1 MIAMLLADFLE
12 SIGHSICA
20 TVPTEA
26 EAIIAAAAY
35 KPDLIITDGNL
46 REGSGVEAIKTILR
60 TGFVPHIFVTGDP
73 YRLDAAPGSII
84 VQKPFTIQA
93 LIRAID
99 RAVQTLASS

>member
-1 MIAMLLADFLE
+1 MIAMLLTDLLE

-26 EAIIAAAAY
+26 EAITATAAY

-46 REGSGVEAIKTILR
+46 RQGSGVEAIKTILR
-60 TGFVPHIFVTGDP
+60 KGFVPHIFVTGDP
-73 YRLDAAPGSII
+73 YRLSAVPGSII
-84 VQKPFTIQA
+84 VQKPFTFQA

-99 RAVQTLASS
+99 RAVQTLAPS